1 MIETKEGFPRIFAA
15 MKFRPA
21 ILLLLLFSFLIL
33 SESCMTR
40 KDISYFQDLQDS
52 ISIQKITK
60 DFEAVIQAGDILSIH
75 VTSLSQEASSFF
87 NVVGENGDKQVA
99 NTYLVDAGGNIE
111 MPLIGTVS
119 VVGSTTQEAK
129 AIIKNKLEKY
139 LTNPTVNLRIRN
151 FKVTVLGE
159 VKAPGVYTIPNEK
172 ITLVEAIGL
181 AGDLTIFGRRID
193 VLVVRE
199 KDGERKFYKVDLRSK
214 EIFESEIYYL
224 HSNDIVYVEPGKGKI
239 ASADAWYRILPIV
252 FSGLTALA
260 LFIQRIPF

>member
-1 MIETKEGFPRIFAA
+1 

-21 ILLLLLFSFLIL
+21 ILLLILFPVLIL

-40 KDISYFQDLQDS
+40 KDISYFQDLEDS
-52 ISIQKITK
+52 VSIQKITR
-60 DFEAVIQAGDILSIH
+60 DFEAVIQTGDIISIH

-87 NVVGENGDKQVA
+87 NVVGENGDQQVA

-111 MPLIGTVS
+111 MPLIGTVK
-119 VVGSTTQEAK
+119 VRDLTTEQAK
-129 AIIKNKLEKY
+129 DSIKSKLDKY
-139 LTNPTVNLRIRN
+139 LSNPTVNLRIRN

-159 VKAPGVYTIPNEK
+159 VKTPGVYTIPNEK

-181 AGDLTIFGRRID
+181 AGDLTIFGKRVD
-193 VLVVRE
+193 VLVIRE

-214 EIFESEIYYL
+214 EIFESDIYYL

-252 FSGLTALA
+252 FSGLTALG
-260 LFIQRIPF
+260 LFLGRFTF

>member
-1 MIETKEGFPRIFAA
+1 

-21 ILLLLLFSFLIL
+21 ILLLILFPVLIL

-40 KDISYFQDLQDS
+40 KDISYFQDLEDS
-52 ISIQKITK
+52 VSIQKITR
-60 DFEAVIQAGDILSIH
+60 DFEAVIQTGDIISIH

-87 NVVGENGDKQVA
+87 NVVGENGDQQVA

-111 MPLIGTVS
+111 MPLIGTVK
-119 VVGSTTQEAK
+119 VRDLTTEQAK
-129 AIIKNKLEKY
+129 DSIKSKLDKY
-139 LTNPTVNLRIRN
+139 LSNPTVNLRIRN

-159 VKAPGVYTIPNEK
+159 VKTPGVYTIPNEK

-181 AGDLTIFGRRID
+181 AGDLTIFGKRVN
-193 VLVVRE
+193 VLVIRE

-214 EIFESEIYYL
+214 EIFESDIYYL

-252 FSGLTALA
+252 FSGLTALG
-260 LFIQRIPF
+260 LFLGRFTF